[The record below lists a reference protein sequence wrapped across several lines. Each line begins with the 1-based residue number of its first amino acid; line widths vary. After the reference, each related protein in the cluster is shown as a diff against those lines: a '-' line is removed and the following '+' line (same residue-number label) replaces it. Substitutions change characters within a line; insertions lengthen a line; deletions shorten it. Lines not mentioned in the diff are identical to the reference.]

1 MTLPLDLLAAP
12 LDMTR
17 VKKNPKGFDHIEGHD
32 AIRVAN
38 EIFGFDGWSHE
49 IREMQSL
56 GAVPVKSDSGADGYY
71 CAFRGVV
78 RVHALGVFHDG
89 EGFGDSTGYQGAK
102 SQLAG
107 AEGASKEA
115 ETDALK
121 RALVKFGDQ
130 FGLALYDKFKDSA
143 GHIVG
148 ANGGRV
154 GQPAGGGPV
163 PPPAVSSV
171 AAPAGSLLAGDVS
184 VHFGKNAGV
193 QLRALTRQ
201 SAKWYAETWEPDPNR
216 ASDLDRALKV
226 AAVAF
231 AADPNALVPADDGVP
246 F

>member
-1 MTLPLDLLAAP
+1 MTAPLDLLAAP

-89 EGFGDSTGYQGAK
+89 EGFGDSTGYQGVK

-154 GQPAGGGPV
+154 SQPAGGGPV
-163 PPPAVSSV
+163 PPPAASN
-171 AAPAGSLLAGDVS
+171 GGDPVCN
-184 VHFGKNAGV
+184 FGKKHPGKTLS
-193 QLRALTRQ
+193 QIL
-201 SAKWYAETWEPDPNR
+201 
-216 ASDLDRALKV
+216 ASDPGYIVWALEKFEPRTPDQHAFMDAAQALKGQPV
-226 AAVAF
+226 HSP
-231 AADPNALVPADDGVP
+231 ADPQDSDIP
-246 F
+246 FDRTSF